1 MVSPVLQR
9 WRTTGSLGSGAADLN
24 ARRLD
29 SLFRSMNN
37 APMDSRKIEALW
49 GHVHWLTVL
58 GQQGSYTAAAQRL
71 GVSKAAMSQRIVELE
86 RAAGVPLVRRTTR
99 SVRLTEAGQQLV
111 DATQGA
117 FEHIARSFEGVKD
130 LAATPRGLLRVTAPV
145 ALARQQL
152 VPRLPEFLREH
163 PEIRIELELSDR
175 LSSLAQ
181 EGFDLAIRHS
191 ATVPD
196 THVAWT
202 LCRTQSVLVASR
214 AYLRKRG
221 TPKRPEELS
230 AHDCLHYLRPQETP
244 AWSFVK
250 RGSRQADKLTV
261 PVRGAFAANNSEA
274 LREAALGGL
283 GIALL
288 PDFSA
293 QSGLQAGKLVSVLP
307 DWQPVGAFGEQ
318 LFAVRPYSPQV
329 PRAVQALVGYL
340 RDALKGGFTLTSGR
354 RGSGSAGPPASPP

>member
-1 MVSPVLQR
+1 
-9 WRTTGSLGSGAADLN
+9 
-24 ARRLD
+24 
-29 SLFRSMNN
+29 
-37 APMDSRKIEALW
+37 MDSRKVEALW
-49 GHVHWLTVL
+49 AHVHALTIL

-71 GVSKAAMSQRIVELE
+71 GISKAAMSQRIAELE

-117 FEHIARSFEGVKD
+117 FEQIARSFEGVKD
-130 LAATPRGLLRVTAPV
+130 LAGAPRGLLRVTAPV
-145 ALARQQL
+145 AFARQQL
-152 VPRLPEFLREH
+152 VPRLPDFLRAH
-163 PEIRIELELSDR
+163 PDVRIELELSDR

-191 ATVPD
+191 ASVPD

-214 AYLRKRG
+214 AYLRRRG
-221 TPKRPEELS
+221 VPERPEDLS
-230 AHDCLHYLRPQETP
+230 EHDCLHYLRPQETP
-244 AWSFVK
+244 AWRFVRHGA
-250 RGSRQADKLTV
+250 RGAPGRDAGKLTV
-261 PVRGAFAANNSEA
+261 AVKGPFAANNSEA
-274 LREAALGGL
+274 LREAAQGGL

-293 QSGLQAGKLVSVLP
+293 QAALQGGRLVSVLP
-307 DWQPVGAFGEQ
+307 EWQPVGAFAEQ

-329 PRAVQALVGYL
+329 PRAVQAFVAYL
-340 RDALKGGFTLTSGR
+340 REALKGGFTT
-354 RGSGSAGPPASPP
+354 AA